1 MRGKEVRIPIL
12 GMNNQLMNDQS
23 LDGLCDSII
32 NLKPKGAVESPY
44 WAPFEKINS
53 LKNSLNFEFTY
64 EFGMSSITDAF
75 WQVRNQVGEFSEN
88 PTGSLKRLLVLCQNE
103 SRKCIDII
111 DPVDWSI
118 VKTQSLPLEGVYNM
132 ICTRIDQTTIIAI
145 LRNQKPFILYYL
157 LDDTFTPQGW
167 PEMPD
172 ITYTTKVL
180 TFTEEQVLAGLTAGV
195 QRKATDQYFLVR
207 WAFKLFDLNYVRHSE
222 FFVVKVDAGPT
233 TEYVTVEFTHNG
245 YTESL
250 LESEPLWKS
259 LIRGVAVF
267 CSLPKDTK
275 KAALNDGLLFETGLF
290 PWIDKLP
297 EDKWPTE
304 VDPNILEIDTNPVQW
319 ATEFNL
325 GQDNFTHHRFSAR
338 VVDTYNSRLLL
349 GGSSVDF
356 AVPRVKTN
364 AETNIINGGPYSNF
378 LTYFNGSYAVNE
390 SYFTNSGLPVDQMD
404 PWDYT
409 VNNLD
414 VLARWTPNPGREFK
428 TASVISGNQPSTT
441 LTTPDGQT
449 APTAVYQA
457 SIIDGRLVL
466 VLVGKETSYTSMGVS
481 GLMPP
486 PGYQF
491 TFRLTIGPIGQDADQ
506 SILFTVSPSG
516 NSTPFFNFS
525 NASIELGNDPL
536 TTGIKVYHIITIKTD
551 SGTYKRI
558 REQILSEDSPSLEF
572 LTDKIFY
579 PDRRAILYQCV
590 VVDGSTV
597 QLVFE
602 KQLISHPSANYSYA
616 FISTEEQ
623 VFELGTGVAFSPVP
637 ELSVNDIQQWVPNR
651 IQASLSGQPFVFD
664 LAATYRVGNMEN
676 DTILG
681 FGVNLNPTS
690 EGQAGQYPV
699 YAFSDKGV
707 WALEQIGD
715 PTIAFGRIT
724 PISNFNG
731 INNHYAITNANN
743 LIIACDNKY
752 IYALAGLESTRI
764 DEAIANDPDYAE
776 YLKQIRIG
784 YHRASDYEE
793 LIFSNPFYDYSLCYN
808 LRYKVWYKATERFKF
823 FFYDYPE
830 LMGLTID
837 NVLKDFGDKNTES
850 PVSWSLTT
858 RVIQFQEPYVYK
870 RLYPSYVRM
879 EVKQPLQEDAENYH
893 PVRVQLKGYR
903 DDKNIVYTLFDQ
915 SIKTDFLFDPRI
927 YNQFGS
933 MYAYRVIMSGTNQHK
948 QGNIMWFDTDMEYR
962 YQVTRRRHNCSAQ
975 YLYTMQNSGISICN
989 CTDQEPQC
997 PHYSYIGT
1005 AEESRVI
1012 THNLNKIP
1020 SVFVTDEFGFLI
1032 EVGVQLIFI
1041 AGVPDPNRV
1050 RLTFEDPVNY
1060 RAYFN

>member
-259 LIRGVAVF
+259 IIRGVAVF

-319 ATEFNL
+319 AAEFNL
-325 GQDNFTHHRFSAR
+325 GTDNFTHHRFSAR

-356 AVPRVKTN
+356 ALPRIKTN
-364 AETNIINGGPYSNF
+364 ASSTSLPGGPYTNF
-378 LTYFNGSYAVNE
+378 FDFDNGAWFNTAEYFFNDGTPTDPNSEFDYDTTYLEQNAYFNPKS
-390 SYFTNSGLPVDQMD
+390 
-404 PWDYT
+404 
-409 VNNLD
+409 
-414 VLARWTPNPGREFK
+414 GREFK
-428 TASVISGNQPSTT
+428 TVEIVDSNPGSQLVDPPGGP
-441 LTTPDGQT
+441 GQLPR
-449 APTAVYQA
+449 AEYSA
-457 SIIDGRLVL
+457 SIVDGKLFFTLDLRETTFNDGVNSGQIDGDPFMKVRI
-466 VLVGKETSYTSMGVS
+466 
-481 GLMPP
+481 
-486 PGYQF
+486 
-491 TFRLTIGPIGQDADQ
+491 TIGDIGEAADETIEI
-506 SILFTVSPSG
+506 ILTPSG
-516 NSTPFFNFS
+516 NTVPYFAFS
-525 NASIELGNDPL
+525 EVDIILDAEAPESGLG
-536 TTGIKVYHIITIKTD
+536 VYHIITIKTD
-551 SGTYKRI
+551 SGTFKRI
-558 REQILSEDSPSLEF
+558 HKSILGPEDVAVLLPE
-572 LTDKIFY
+572 KIWY
-579 PDRRAILYQCV
+579 PDRRAINY
-590 VVDGSTV
+590 
-597 QLVFE
+597 
-602 KQLISHPSANYSYA
+602 QLIIDNDGTIELALDKQMIPHPFSNYAYVFLSPGEQTYA
-616 FISTEEQ
+616 
-623 VFELGTGVAFSPVP
+623 LGDSQILTNLPDMGLNLV
-637 ELSVNDIQQWVPNR
+637 QQWVPNR

-1032 EVGVQLIFI
+1032 EVGVQLVMEE
-1041 AGVPDPNRV
+1041 GQPNLNQV
-1050 RLTFEDPVNY
+1050 ILTFEDPVNY